1 MKHKGVEYTVARS
14 TTPGVWKYEFRIGD
28 QVRAGKTRTGINLL
42 AIRRV
47 QLQINRALNEVAR
60 KAMQ

>member
-1 MKHKGVEYTVARS
+1 MIKVLMERDLPASFDVTDD
-14 TTPGVWKYEFRIGD
+14 T
-28 QVRAGKTRTGINLL
+28 GKTRTGINLL

-47 QLQINRALNEVAR
+47 QLQINRTLNEVAR